1 MNRLIWLTNMAV
13 LAGNAAGDIRHFQI
27 GVCVRVYYIHAH
39 ISLCVY
45 ICIHLYVHVC
55 TYWPAQVATQAE
67 LQQRRREAC
76 EDLDRGIHALVAT
89 VPKVGELMENT
100 EMFVTTTTI
109 GHELWTVLLYPP
121 TECRRSGRSFG

>member
-1 MNRLIWLTNMAV
+1 M
-13 LAGNAAGDIRHFQI
+13 
-27 GVCVRVYYIHAH
+27 H
-39 ISLCVY
+39 IDLSVY
-45 ICIHLYVHVC
+45 IYAYIYMSTYVC

-76 EDLDRGIHALVAT
+76 EDLDRGIHALVAK

>member
-1 MNRLIWLTNMAV
+1 MCYVRLRLCWCLC
-13 LAGNAAGDIRHFQI
+13 AGII
-27 GVCVRVYYIHAH
+27 YTCTY

-45 ICIHLYVHVC
+45 ICIHLYVHVRP
-55 TYWPAQVATQAE
+55 YWPAQGATQAE

-76 EDLDRGIHALVAT
+76 EELDRGIHALVAK

>member
-1 MNRLIWLTNMAV
+1 MSASLLV
-13 LAGNAAGDIRHFQI
+13 S
-27 GVCVRVYYIHAH
+27 VCGYIMYMHIYLSVCIYAYIYMCMYAH
-39 ISLCVY
+39 IG
-45 ICIHLYVHVC
+45 
-55 TYWPAQVATQAE
+55 
-67 LQQRRREAC
+67 RRRSRLKRSCSNGAARPAC
-76 EDLDRGIHALVAT
+76 EELNRGIHALVAK